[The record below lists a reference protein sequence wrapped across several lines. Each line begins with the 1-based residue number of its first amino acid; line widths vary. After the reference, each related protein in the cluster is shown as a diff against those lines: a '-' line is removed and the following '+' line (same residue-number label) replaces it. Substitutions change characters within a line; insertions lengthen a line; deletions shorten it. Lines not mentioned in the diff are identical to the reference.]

1 MKVAF
6 VFICVIIFVSQSLVI
21 DSQEKALK
29 VKNRELLK
37 QKNEIAELVKENNLY
52 RVVQQKHDI
61 EIMRP

>member
-37 QKNEIAELVKENNLY
+37 QKNEIA
-52 RVVQQKHDI
+52 
-61 EIMRP
+61 

>member
-6 VFICVIIFVSQSLVI
+6 VFICVIIFVSQSLVS